1 MSDHTSRWRR
11 RKPDANKLRPDS
23 PSSDKHRFLQGLH
36 DIRHLL
42 SGEWTW
48 DVLVALLDEPLQ
60 YTKLL
65 DTIRSLDNDTGWP
78 SRKHR
83 HLQDSQLNRTLRRLE
98 QGELVKRTREATFPY
113 HATYEISLAAVEL
126 LTAASSLVLWAEDHA
141 DLLDRVRQRRK
152 EDVSD

>member
-11 RKPDANKLRPDS
+11 RKPDDSQLRPDS
-23 PSSDKHRFLQGLH
+23 APPDKHRLLQGLH

-65 DTIRSLDNDTGWP
+65 DTIRGLDNDTGWP
-78 SRKHR
+78 GRKHR
-83 HLQDSQLNRTLRRLE
+83 HLQDSQLNRTLRRME
-98 QGELVKRTREATFPY
+98 QGELVKRTRENVFPY
-113 HATYEISLAAVEL
+113 HATYEISFAAREL
-126 LTAASSLVLWAEDHA
+126 LTAASPLVLWAEDYGE
-141 DLLDRVRQRRK
+141 LLDRVRGRRK
-152 EDVSD
+152 EDASD

>member
-1 MSDHTSRWRR
+1 M
-11 RKPDANKLRPDS
+11 
-23 PSSDKHRFLQGLH
+23 QGLH

-48 DVLVALLDEPLQ
+48 DVLVALFDKPLQ

-65 DTIRSLDNDTGWP
+65 ETIRDLDNDTGWP

-113 HATYEISLAAVEL
+113 HATYEISLAAREL
-126 LTAASSLVLWAEDHA
+126 LSAASSLVLWAEDHGS
-141 DLLDRVRQRRK
+141 LLDRVRQRRK
-152 EDVSD
+152 EGISD